1 MVGVLGVRI
10 VRRDEEAAR
19 EHHLE
24 VLLVL
29 AKAKSDAAQRIAQE
43 GRTRALLGRR
53 ADLFII
59 ENAADSDVPALLCRK
74 EAGKAAAG
82 ALQIVELG
90 REDIFLVLAEQR
102 PFAAA
107 VEEEVAAENVA
118 LCNACSL
125 GDDGQDTAAFLPAEQ
140 RQRIDIRHVL
150 HAVVHRAVH
159 VDSNIGDHK
168 KIAVNVHE
176 LFRDPA
182 VFAHED
188 TPRDG
193 ERTVEPRRHQHT
205 AVFFGGEL
213 DIVRAAAVGVLLE
226 AEGRRIGMRRRHRK
240 SARERFRHAEG
251 NGARAV
257 AADKILSA
265 RLHVPLLALG
275 KLMVALRK
283 KFLPNVLG
291 HMIAGGAIF
300 NEVQQFLCRHTAHSI
315 FLRICNLIL

>member
-1 MVGVLGVRI
+1 MVGVLGVRV

-24 VLLVL
+24 LLLVLSEAQGDAAQRVAQERRARTLLGGRADLFIVENAADGDISALLRRKEALEAAAGALEIVELGRKDVLLVL
-29 AKAKSDAAQRIAQE
+29 AK
-43 GRTRALLGRR
+43 
-53 ADLFII
+53 
-59 ENAADSDVPALLCRK
+59 
-74 EAGKAAAG
+74 
-82 ALQIVELG
+82 
-90 REDIFLVLAEQR
+90 QR
-102 PFAAA
+102 PLAAA
-107 VEEEVAAENVA
+107 VEEQVAAEDVVFCNVRGF
-118 LCNACSL
+118 
-125 GDDGQDTAAFLPAEQ
+125 GDDGQDAAAFLPAEQ

-168 KIAVNVHE
+168 KIAVNIHE

-193 ERTVEPRRHQHT
+193 ERTVEPRRHQHP

-226 AEGRRIGMRRRHRK
+226 TEGRRIGMRRRHRK
-240 SARERFRHAEG
+240 AARERLRHAEG
-251 NGARAV
+251 DDAGAV

-300 NEVQQFLCRHTAHSI
+300 NEVQQFLCRHTAHSV